1 MDLIYAAGG
10 KRSAPLDRTTD
21 RPLVL
26 SVSVSVSF
34 SFSLAL
40 ATYWTCTAAALTLLR
55 LRLGFSVHSSGG
67 DGESSISNM
76 ESIPIQSH
84 NLPASGIRSPL
95 LPFFLLPSFLPRS
108 LLLLLLMLVML
119 LMLAPA
125 SHDDQIMMRSSAL
138 QVRRSL
144 ALPLLFLVRR
154 SESNARATDLRS
166 LTGLP
171 LSRS

>member
-26 SVSVSVSF
+26 SVSFSF

-40 ATYWTCTAAALTLLR
+40 ATYWTCTAAALALLR

-108 LLLLLLMLVML
+108 LLLLLLLMLVML